1 MCETVPLSPM
11 KRYGFFI
18 FLTFFAIKLSAQA
31 AFSNRAVSLGES
43 LDMALANSPQLKKAQ
58 LDRQGFELRLREAR
72 SAAYPSISATVN
84 YEYSPVLPTQLLP
97 GELFGMADGSY
108 VPAQFG
114 RPWQMIGAVTMTQ
127 RIYDESLFRG
137 IPAITAGRA
146 VSDLLVARTEEEIL
160 FNTATVFYQTF
171 QTEQLLR
178 AVNANVEKLDALQ
191 RIAELQLANDYA
203 IPTDVKRI
211 RVARTNLETQRQ
223 KLLTSISVLHQTLQY
238 LCGVPF
244 EESLQLT
251 EDLNNPA
258 ADSARWLALRFEPE
272 ATTEHMLILRSLEL
286 NRIQTRSKWAER
298 LPNLSA
304 YATGAYQTWRDDANV
319 FSSNTTWYAAT
330 AFGLKVNVPIFDGFS
345 RNRKVHV
352 LKLEA
357 QKLEEDRRQLD
368 GAKMLEFRQA
378 REELQ
383 NALRVL
389 QYQSDNVALARE
401 ITDKLLLQYK
411 EGVVS
416 LTDLLNAQTALS
428 EAETNYWQQV
438 FGYKLAVLKLL
449 KASGKLEELKK
460 K

>member
-1 MCETVPLSPM
+1 M
-11 KRYGFFI
+11 KSLVSLFFFI
-18 FLTFFAIKLSAQA
+18 ISAGTLQSQSPA
-31 AFSNRAVSLGES
+31 ATRPMTLVES
-43 LDMALANSPQLKKAQ
+43 LDMALANSPQLKKAK
-58 LDRQGFELRLREAR
+58 LDREGFELRLKEAR
-72 SAAYPSISATVN
+72 SAAYPSINATVN
-84 YEYSPVLPTQLLP
+84 YEYAPVLPTQLLP
-97 GELFGMADGSY
+97 GELFGMAEGTFI
-108 VPAQFG
+108 PAQFG
-114 RPWQMIGAVTMTQ
+114 RPWQMTGAATVTQ

-178 AVNANVEKLDALQ
+178 AVNANAEKLDALQ
-191 RIAELQLANDYA
+191 RMAELQLANDYA

-223 KLLTSISVLHQTLQY
+223 KLLTSISVLHQMLQY

-244 EESLQLT
+244 EQPLQLT
-251 EDLNNPA
+251 EDMSKAA
-258 ADSARWLALRFEPE
+258 ADSLRWLSFTFEPE
-272 ATTEHMLILRSLEL
+272 TTTEHQLIRRSLEL

-298 LPNLSA
+298 LPSLSA
-304 YATGAYQTWRDDANV
+304 YATGMYQIWRDDANV
-319 FSSNTTWYAAT
+319 FSSKGIWYGAA
-330 AFGLKVNVPIFDGFS
+330 AFGLKIDVPIFDGFS
-345 RNRKVHV
+345 RNRKVNV
-352 LKLEA
+352 LELEA

-383 NALRVL
+383 NAIRVL

-401 ITDKLLLQYK
+401 ITDKLLLQYR
-411 EGVVS
+411 EGVVP
-416 LTDLLNAQTALS
+416 LTDLLNAQTAMS

-449 KASGKLEELKK
+449 KASGKLEELRK
-460 K
+460 

>member
-1 MCETVPLSPM
+1 
-11 KRYGFFI
+11 
-18 FLTFFAIKLSAQA
+18 
-31 AFSNRAVSLGES
+31 
-43 LDMALANSPQLKKAQ
+43 
-58 LDRQGFELRLREAR
+58 
-72 SAAYPSISATVN
+72 
-84 YEYSPVLPTQLLP
+84 LPTQLLP
-97 GELFGMADGSY
+97 GEIFGMAEGTVVS
-108 VPAQFG
+108 AQFG
-114 RPWQMIGAVTMTQ
+114 RPWQMMGGVTVTQ
-127 RIYDESLFRG
+127 RIYDESMFRG
-137 IPAITAGRA
+137 IPAISAGRS

-178 AVNANVEKLDALQ
+178 ALNANAEKLDALQ
-191 RIAELQLANDYA
+191 RMAELQLANDYA

-211 RVARTNLETQRQ
+211 RVARTNLEAQRQ
-223 KLLTSISVLHQTLQY
+223 KLLTGISVLHQTLQY
-238 LCGVPF
+238 LCGVSF
-244 EESLQLT
+244 EEKLQLT

-258 ADSARWLALRFEPE
+258 ADSSRWLSLTFEPE
-272 ATTEHMLILRSLEL
+272 TTTEHLLILRSLEL

-298 LPNLSA
+298 LPSLSA
-304 YATGAYQTWRDDANV
+304 YANGLYQTWRDDGNI
-319 FSSNTTWYAAT
+319 FNSNTVWYAAA
-330 AFGLKVNVPIFDGFS
+330 AFGLKIDVPIFDGFS
-345 RNRKVHV
+345 RNRKVNV

-368 GAKMLEFRQA
+368 GAKTLEFRQA

-416 LTDLLNAQTALS
+416 LTDLLGAQTAMS

-449 KASGKLEELKK
+449 KASGKLEELKRK
-460 K
+460 

>member
-1 MCETVPLSPM
+1 M
-11 KRYGFFI
+11 KKSISLLLWAFFI
-18 FLTFFAIKLSAQA
+18 GKIAAQA
-31 AFSNRAVSLGES
+31 PAATRSVTLSES
-43 LDMALANSPQLKKAQ
+43 LQLALANSPQLKKAQ
-58 LDRQGFELRLREAR
+58 LEREGFELRLKEAR
-72 SAAYPSISATVN
+72 SAAYPQIEGGIK
-84 YEYSPVLPTQLLP
+84 YEYAAELPTQLMP
-97 GELFGMADGSY
+97 GELFGMGEGTY

-114 RPWQMIGAVTMTQ
+114 RPWQMLGSLTLTQ

-137 IPAITAGRA
+137 IPAISAGRS

-178 AVNANVEKLDALQ
+178 ALDANVGKLAELQ
-191 RIAELQLANDYA
+191 RIAELQLANDLA

-223 KLLTSISVLHQTLQY
+223 KLYTSISVLHQTLQY

-244 EESLQLT
+244 EEVLELK
-251 EDLNNPA
+251 EDVTHPA
-258 ADSARWLALRFEPE
+258 ADSSRWLSLAFEPDS
-272 ATTEHMLILRSLEL
+272 TTEHLLILRSLEL

-298 LPNLSA
+298 LPSLSA
-304 YATGAYQTWRDDANV
+304 YATGFYQTWRDDANV
-319 FSSNTTWYAAT
+319 FNSNGTWYGAA
-330 AFGLKVNVPIFDGFS
+330 AFGLKIDVPIFDGFS
-345 RNRKVHV
+345 RNRKVDV

-368 GAKMLEFRQA
+368 GAKTLEFHQA
-378 REELQ
+378 QEELQ
-383 NALRVL
+383 NALRLL

-401 ITDKLLLQYK
+401 IYDKLTLQYK
-411 EGVVS
+411 EGVVP

-438 FGYKLAVLKLL
+438 FAYKLAVLKSL

>member
-1 MCETVPLSPM
+1 MKKSLSLL
-11 KRYGFFI
+11 FWAIFI
-18 FLTFFAIKLSAQA
+18 VKITAQSTA
-31 AFSNRAVSLGES
+31 GIRSVTLRES
-43 LDMALANSPQLKKAQ
+43 LDMALVNSPQLKKAQ
-58 LDRQGFELRLREAR
+58 LDREGFDLRLREAR
-72 SAAYPSISATVN
+72 SAVYPQIEGGLI
-84 YEYSPVLPTQLLP
+84 YEYAPVLPTQLLP
-97 GELFGMADGSY
+97 GELFGMSEGSY
-108 VPAQFG
+108 IPAQFG
-114 RPWQMIGAVTMTQ
+114 RPWQMAGSVTVTQ
-127 RIYDESLFRG
+127 RIYDEAMFRG
-137 IPAITAGRA
+137 IPAINAGRA
-146 VSDLLVARTEEEIL
+146 VSDLLVARTEEDIL

-178 AVNANVEKLDALQ
+178 SVNANVEKLDALQ
-191 RIAELQLANDYA
+191 RMAELQLANDYA

-211 RVARTNLETQRQ
+211 RVTRTNLETQRQ
-223 KLLTSISVLHQTLQY
+223 RLLTGISVLHQTLQY

-244 EESLQLT
+244 EQSLQLT
-251 EDLNNPA
+251 EDMNNPA
-258 ADSARWLALRFEPE
+258 ADSARWLSLTFEPDSL
-272 ATTEHMLILRSLEL
+272 TEHLLILRSLEL

-298 LPNLSA
+298 LPSLSA
-304 YATGAYQTWRDDANV
+304 YANGLYQTWRDDANV
-319 FSSNTTWYAAT
+319 FNSNGTWYGAA
-330 AFGLKVNVPIFDGFS
+330 AFGLKIDVPIFDGFS
-345 RNRKVHV
+345 RNRKVNV
-352 LKLEA
+352 LELEA

-401 ITDKLLLQYK
+401 ITDKLLLQYR
-411 EGVVS
+411 EGVVP

>member
-1 MCETVPLSPM
+1 MKKTLSLLFLA
-11 KRYGFFI
+11 FFI
-18 FLTFFAIKLSAQA
+18 GKTIAQA
-31 AFSNRAVSLGES
+31 PAATRSVTLGES

-58 LDRQGFELRLREAR
+58 LEREGFELRLKEAR
-72 SAAYPSISATVN
+72 SAAYPQIAAGIT
-84 YEYSPVLPTQLLP
+84 YEYAPVLPTQLMP
-97 GELFGMADGSY
+97 GELFGMSEGTY

-114 RPWQMIGAVTMTQ
+114 RPWQMTAGATVTQ
-127 RIYDESLFRG
+127 RIYDEAMFRG
-137 IPAITAGRA
+137 IPAIDAGRS
-146 VSDLLVARTEEEIL
+146 VSNLLVARTEEEIL

-178 AVNANVEKLDALQ
+178 ALDANAGKLDALQ
-191 RIAELQLANDYA
+191 RMAELQLANDLA

-223 KLLTSISVLHQTLQY
+223 KLLTGISVLHQTLQY

-244 EESLQLT
+244 EEKLELQ
-251 EDLNNPA
+251 EDLDNPA
-258 ADSARWLALRFEPE
+258 ADSLRWLSLAFEPDSL
-272 ATTEHMLILRSLEL
+272 TEHLLILRSLEL

-298 LPNLSA
+298 LPSLSA
-304 YATGAYQTWRDDANV
+304 YATGFYQTWRDDANV
-319 FSSNTTWYAAT
+319 FNSNGTWYGAA
-330 AFGLKVNVPIFDGFS
+330 AFGLKLDVPIFDGFS
-345 RNRKVHV
+345 RNRKVNV
-352 LKLEA
+352 LELEA
-357 QKLEEDRRQLD
+357 QKLKEDQRQLD
-368 GAKMLEFRQA
+368 DGKRLEFRQA
-378 REELQ
+378 REELE

-411 EGVVS
+411 EGVVP

>member
-1 MCETVPLSPM
+1 MKSFVYLLVGALFVGKLLAQPTVDPRPV
-11 KRYGFFI
+11 
-18 FLTFFAIKLSAQA
+18 T
-31 AFSNRAVSLGES
+31 LGES

-58 LDRQGFELRLREAR
+58 LDREGFELRLKEAR
-72 SAAYPSISATVN
+72 SAAYPHINAGFT

-97 GELFGMADGSY
+97 GELFGQPDGTF

-114 RPWQMIGAVTMTQ
+114 RPWQMTGGVTVTQ
-127 RIYDESLFRG
+127 QIYDESMFRG

-146 VSDLLVARTEEEIL
+146 VSDLMVARTEEDIL
-160 FNTATVFYQTF
+160 YNTATVFYQTF

-178 AVNANVEKLDALQ
+178 ALNANAEKLDALQ
-191 RIAELQLANDYA
+191 RMAELQLANDYA

-223 KLLTSISVLHQTLQY
+223 KLLTSISVLHQMLQY

-244 EESLQLT
+244 EQALRLQ
-251 EDLNNPA
+251 EDLSNPA
-258 ADSARWLALRFEPE
+258 ADSSRWLSINSDPE
-272 ATTEHMLILRSLEL
+272 STTEHLLILRSLEL

-298 LPNLSA
+298 LPSLSA
-304 YATGAYQTWRDDANV
+304 YATGLYQTWRDEANV
-319 FSSNTTWYAAT
+319 FSSESTWYSAVT
-330 AFGLKVNVPIFDGFS
+330 FGLKLDVPIFDGFS
-345 RNRKVHV
+345 RNRKVNV

-357 QKLEEDRRQLD
+357 QKLGEDRRLLL
-368 GAKMLEFRQA
+368 GAKTLEFRQA

-383 NALRVL
+383 NALRLL

-416 LTDLLNAQTALS
+416 LTDLLNAQTAMS

>member
-1 MCETVPLSPM
+1 M
-11 KRYGFFI
+11 KSLVSLLFLAFFVV
-18 FLTFFAIKLSAQA
+18 KLSAQSAVA
-31 AFSNRAVSLGES
+31 ARPVTLYQS

-58 LDRQGFELRLREAR
+58 LDREGFELRLKEAR
-72 SAAYPSISATVN
+72 SAAYPSINAGVT
-84 YEYSPVLPTQLLP
+84 YEYAPVLPTQLLP
-97 GELFGMADGSY
+97 GELFGMAEGTF

-114 RPWQMIGAVTMTQ
+114 RPWQMTGAVTVTQ
-127 RIYDESLFRG
+127 RIYDESMFRG
-137 IPAITAGRA
+137 IPAISAGRS

-160 FNTATVFYQTF
+160 YNTATVFYQTF

-191 RIAELQLANDYA
+191 RMAELQLANDYA

-223 KLLTSISVLHQTLQY
+223 KLLTGISVLHQMLQF

-244 EESLQLT
+244 EQPLQLS
-251 EDLNNPA
+251 EDLSNPA
-258 ADSARWLALRFEPE
+258 ADSLRWLSLTSNPE
-272 ATTEHMLILRSLEL
+272 TTTEHLLILRSLEL
-286 NRIQTRSKWAER
+286 NKIQTRSKWAER
-298 LPNLSA
+298 FPSLSA
-304 YATGAYQTWRDDANV
+304 YATGMYQTWRDEANV
-319 FSSNTTWYAAT
+319 FSDQSTWYGAA
-330 AFGLKVNVPIFDGFS
+330 AFGLKLDVPIFDGFS
-345 RNRKVHV
+345 RNRKVNV

-357 QKLEEDRRQLD
+357 QKLEEDRRLLD

-378 REELQ
+378 REELL
-383 NALRVL
+383 NAIRLL
-389 QYQSDNVALARE
+389 QYQSDNVGLARE

-416 LTDLLNAQTALS
+416 LTDLLNAQTAMS

>member
-1 MCETVPLSPM
+1 M
-11 KRYGFFI
+11 KSQIALLLWVFI
-18 FLTFFAIKLSAQA
+18 VGKVTAQTA
-31 AFSNRAVSLGES
+31 SGARPITLGES
-43 LDMALANSPQLKKAQ
+43 LDMALANSPQLRKAQ
-58 LDRQGFELRLREAR
+58 LDREGFELRLKEAR
-72 SAAYPSISATVN
+72 SAAYPSINGGVT
-84 YEYSPVLPTQLLP
+84 YEYAPLLPTQLLP
-97 GELFGMADGSY
+97 GDLFGMPDGTF

-114 RPWQMIGAVTMTQ
+114 RPWQMTGSVTVTQ
-127 RIYDESLFRG
+127 RIYDESMFRA
-137 IPAITAGRA
+137 IPAISAGRS

-160 FNTATVFYQTF
+160 FSTATVFYQTF

-191 RIAELQLANDYA
+191 RMAELQLANDYA

-223 KLLTSISVLHQTLQY
+223 KLLTGISVLHQTLQY

-244 EESLQLT
+244 EQSLQLS

-258 ADSARWLALRFEPE
+258 ADSLRWLSLTSDPE
-272 ATTEHMLILRSLEL
+272 TTTEHLLILRSLEL
-286 NRIQTRSKWAER
+286 NRIQTSSKWAES
-298 LPNLSA
+298 LPSLSA
-304 YATGAYQTWRDDANV
+304 YATGLYQTWRDKANV
-319 FSSNTTWYAAT
+319 FSSGGTWYGAA
-330 AFGLKVNVPIFDGFS
+330 AFGLKIDVPIFDGFS
-345 RNRKVHV
+345 RNRKVNV

-368 GAKMLEFRQA
+368 GAKALEFRQA

-383 NALRVL
+383 NSIRLL
-389 QYQSDNVALARE
+389 QYQSDNVGLARE

-416 LTDLLNAQTALS
+416 LTDLLNAQTAMS

-449 KASGKLEELKK
+449 KASGKLEDLKTK
-460 K
+460 

>member
-1 MCETVPLSPM
+1 M
-11 KRYGFFI
+11 KRYGFLILYICF
-18 FLTFFAIKLSAQA
+18 FNALGAQSGKLPLTLAQ
-31 AFSNRAVSLGES
+31 S
-43 LDMALANSPQLKKAQ
+43 LDLSLANSPQLKKAQ
-58 LDRQGFELRLREAR
+58 LDREGFELRLKEAR
-72 SAAYPSISATVN
+72 GAAYPQIAGGVN
-84 YEYSPVLPTQLLP
+84 YEYAPKRPTQLLP
-97 GELFGMADGSY
+97 AELWGQPTGIY
-108 VPAQFG
+108 IPVQFG
-114 RPWQMIGAVTMTQ
+114 RAWQMTGNITVTQ

-146 VSDLLVARTEEEIL
+146 VSDLLVARTEEDVL

-178 AVNANVEKLDALQ
+178 SLDANAEKLDALQ

-223 KLLTSISVLHQTLQY
+223 KLLTGISVLHQTLQY

-244 EESLQLT
+244 GQTLELK
-251 EDLNNPA
+251 EDVANPA
-258 ADSARWLALRFEPE
+258 ADSLRWLSLGFDQET
-272 ATTEHMLILRSLEL
+272 TTEHLLILRSLEL

-298 LPNLSA
+298 LPSLSA
-304 YATGAYQTWRDDANV
+304 YATGLYQTWRDDGNI
-319 FSSNTTWYAAT
+319 FQSNGTWYGAV
-330 AFGLKVNVPIFDGFS
+330 AFGLKVDVPIFDGFS
-345 RNRKVHV
+345 RNRKVNV

-357 QKLEEDRRQLD
+357 QKLEQDRRQLD
-368 GAKMLEFRQA
+368 GAKTLEFRQA

-389 QYQSDNVALARE
+389 RYQSDNVALARE
-401 ITDKLLLQYK
+401 ITDKLLLQYR

-438 FGYKLAVLKLL
+438 FGYKLAVLKIL
-449 KASGKLEELKK
+449 KASGQLEELKLK
-460 K
+460 

>member
-1 MCETVPLSPM
+1 MTAQSPTP
-11 KRYGFFI
+11 RPVT
-18 FLTFFAIKLSAQA
+18 L
-31 AFSNRAVSLGES
+31 VES
-43 LDMALANSPQLKKAQ
+43 LEMALVNSPQLKKAQ
-58 LDRQGFELRLREAR
+58 LDREGFELRLKEAR
-72 SAAYPSISATVN
+72 SAAYPSINGGIT
-84 YEYSPVLPTQLLP
+84 YEYSPVLVTQLLP
-97 GELFGMADGSY
+97 GALFGQPDGTFT
-108 VPAQFG
+108 PIQFG
-114 RPWQMIGAVTMTQ
+114 RPWQMTGAVTMTQ

-146 VSDLLVARTEEEIL
+146 VSDLLVARTEEDIL
-160 FNTATVFYQTF
+160 YNTATVFYQTF

-178 AVNANVEKLDALQ
+178 AVNANAEKLDALQ
-191 RIAELQLANDYA
+191 RMAELQLANDFV

-223 KLLTSISVLHQTLQY
+223 RLLTGISVLHQMLQY

-244 EESLQLT
+244 EQSLQLS
-251 EDLNNPA
+251 EDLSNPA
-258 ADSARWLALRFEPE
+258 ADSLRWLSLRSDPE
-272 ATTEHMLILRSLEL
+272 TTTEHLLILRSLEL

-298 LPNLSA
+298 LPSLSA
-304 YATGAYQTWRDDANV
+304 YATGMYQTWRDDANI
-319 FSSNTTWYAAT
+319 FNDNSTWYGAAT
-330 AFGLKVNVPIFDGFS
+330 FGLKIDVPIFDGFS
-345 RNRKVHV
+345 RNRKVNV
-352 LKLEA
+352 LELEA

-368 GAKMLEFRQA
+368 GAKVLEFRQA

-383 NALRVL
+383 NAIRVL
-389 QYQSDNVALARE
+389 QYQSDNVGLARE

-416 LTDLLNAQTALS
+416 LTDLLNAQTAMS

-460 K
+460 R

>member
-1 MCETVPLSPM
+1 M
-11 KRYGFFI
+11 KKYGFFI
-18 FLTFFAIKLSAQA
+18 FWAFFVGKILAQPSAAPRSVTLS
-31 AFSNRAVSLGES
+31 ES
-43 LDMALANSPQLKKAQ
+43 LVMALANSPQLKKAQ
-58 LDRQGFELRLREAR
+58 LDREGFDLRLKEAR
-72 SAAYPSISATVN
+72 SAAYPQIEGGITYQYA
-84 YEYSPVLPTQLLP
+84 PVLPTQLLP
-97 GELFGMADGSY
+97 GELFGMADGTV

-114 RPWQMIGAVTMTQ
+114 RPWQMTGGVTVTQ

-137 IPAITAGRA
+137 LPAISAGRS

-178 AVNANVEKLDALQ
+178 ALNANVEKLDALQ
-191 RIAELQLANDYA
+191 RMAELQLANDFA

-223 KLLTSISVLHQTLQY
+223 KLLTGISTLHQTLQY

-244 EESLQLT
+244 EEPLQLE

-258 ADSARWLALRFEPE
+258 ADSSRWLSLTFLPDS
-272 ATTEHMLILRSLEL
+272 TTEHLLILRSLEL

-298 LPNLSA
+298 LPSLSA
-304 YATGAYQTWRDDANV
+304 YGSGLYQTWRDDANV
-319 FSSNTTWYAAT
+319 FSNSTWYAAV
-330 AFGLKVNVPIFDGFS
+330 AFGLKIDVPIFDGFS
-345 RNRKVHV
+345 RNRKVDV

-368 GAKMLEFRQA
+368 GAKTLEFRQA

-383 NALRVL
+383 NALRLL

-401 ITDKLLLQYK
+401 ITDKLLLQYR

-428 EAETNYWQQV
+428 EAQTNYWQQV
-438 FGYKLAVLKLL
+438 FTYKLAVLKLL

-460 K
+460 